1 MDVKEMAGEDLP
13 FNLFQEKIWKAK
25 IKMVKSMN
33 LAIDG
38 LLIFIKRNIIEDQA
52 KRLYK

>member
-1 MDVKEMAGEDLP
+1 MDVKEIAGEDLP

-25 IKMVKSMN
+25 IKMVKSIN

-38 LLIFIKRNIIEDQA
+38 LLIKRNIIEDQA
-52 KRLYK
+52 KKTL